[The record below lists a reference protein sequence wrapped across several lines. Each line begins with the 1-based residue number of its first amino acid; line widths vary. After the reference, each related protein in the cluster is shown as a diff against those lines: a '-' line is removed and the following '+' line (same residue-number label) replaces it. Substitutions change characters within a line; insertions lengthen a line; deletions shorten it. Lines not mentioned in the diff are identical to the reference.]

1 MMWATFKKYSMKYL
15 KKYLKKYFMLDMGD
29 DVSNFNEIFEQIS

>member
-1 MMWATFKKYSMKYL
+1 MKYL